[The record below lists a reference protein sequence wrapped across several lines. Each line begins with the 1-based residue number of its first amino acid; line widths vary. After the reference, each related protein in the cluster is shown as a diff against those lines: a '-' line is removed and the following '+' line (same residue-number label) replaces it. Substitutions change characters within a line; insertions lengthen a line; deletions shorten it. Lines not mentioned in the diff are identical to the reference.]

1 MDWTELMW
9 YGIQIVC
16 KGYDIDEAH
25 VDLSSLITSAMQHKL
40 VTDRGVMI
48 RHMMKRFGW
57 CTMVAPDGRIF
68 MVEPINV
75 EDERYD
81 RDKSEPV

>member
-1 MDWTELMW
+1 M
-9 YGIQIVC
+9 YVR
-16 KGYDIDEAH
+16 GYDIDEAH

-48 RHMMKRFGW
+48 RCMMKRFGW

-81 RDKSEPV
+81 RDKSELV

>member
-1 MDWTELMW
+1 M
-9 YGIQIVC
+9 YVRS
-16 KGYDIDEAH
+16 YDIDEAH

>member
-1 MDWTELMW
+1 M
-9 YGIQIVC
+9 YVR
-16 KGYDIDEAH
+16 GYDIDEAH

-48 RHMMKRFGW
+48 RSMMKRFGW
-57 CTMVAPDGRIF
+57 CTMVAPDGRVF

-81 RDKSEPV
+81 RDKSELV

>member
-1 MDWTELMW
+1 MGFRL
-9 YGIQIVC
+9 YV

-25 VDLSSLITSAMQHKL
+25 VDLSSVITSAMQHRL

-48 RHMMKRFGW
+48 RRMIERFGW

-68 MVEPINV
+68 LVEPINV
-75 EDERYD
+75 VDE
-81 RDKSEPV
+81 

>member
-1 MDWTELMW
+1 MYVRG
-9 YGIQIVC
+9 YGI
-16 KGYDIDEAH
+16 DEMH

-48 RHMMKRFGW
+48 RRMIERFGW

-75 EDERYD
+75 VDE
-81 RDKSEPV
+81 

>member
-1 MDWTELMW
+1 M
-9 YGIQIVC
+9 YVR
-16 KGYDIDEAH
+16 GYDIDEAH

-40 VTDRGVMI
+40 VTDRGVTI

-68 MVEPINV
+68 MVEPIDV

-81 RDKSEPV
+81 GDKSELV

>member
-1 MDWTELMW
+1 MGFRL
-9 YGIQIVC
+9 YV

-25 VDLSSLITSAMQHKL
+25 IDLSSVITSAMQHKL

-48 RHMMKRFGW
+48 RSMIERFGW

-68 MVEPINV
+68 LVEPINV
-75 EDERYD
+75 MDE
-81 RDKSEPV
+81 

>member
-1 MDWTELMW
+1 MGFRL
-9 YGIQIVC
+9 YV

-25 VDLSSLITSAMQHKL
+25 VDLSSVITSAMQHRL

-48 RHMMKRFGW
+48 RRMIERFGW

-68 MVEPINV
+68 LIEPINV
-75 EDERYD
+75 MDE
-81 RDKSEPV
+81 

>member
-1 MDWTELMW
+1 MGFRL
-9 YGIQIVC
+9 YV

-25 VDLSSLITSAMQHKL
+25 VDLSSLITSAMQHRL

-48 RHMMKRFGW
+48 RRMIERFGW

-75 EDERYD
+75 VDE
-81 RDKSEPV
+81 

>member
-1 MDWTELMW
+1 M
-9 YGIQIVC
+9 YV

-25 VDLSSLITSAMQHKL
+25 VDLSSVITSAMQHKL

-48 RHMMKRFGW
+48 RRMIERFGW

-68 MVEPINV
+68 LVEPINV
-75 EDERYD
+75 VDE
-81 RDKSEPV
+81 

>member
-1 MDWTELMW
+1 MGFRL
-9 YGIQIVC
+9 YV

-25 VDLSSLITSAMQHKL
+25 VDLSSLITSAMQHRL

-48 RHMMKRFGW
+48 RRMIERFGW

-68 MVEPINV
+68 LVEPINV
-75 EDERYD
+75 IGERYD
-81 RDKSEPV
+81 RDKSELV

>member
-1 MDWTELMW
+1 MYVRG
-9 YGIQIVC
+9 YG
-16 KGYDIDEAH
+16 IDEAH

-48 RHMMKRFGW
+48 RSMMKRFGW

>member
-1 MDWTELMW
+1 M
-9 YGIQIVC
+9 YV

-25 VDLSSLITSAMQHKL
+25 VDLSSVITSAMQHRL

-48 RHMMKRFGW
+48 RRMIERFGW

-68 MVEPINV
+68 LVEPINV
-75 EDERYD
+75 VDE
-81 RDKSEPV
+81 

>member
-1 MDWTELMW
+1 MGFRL
-9 YGIQIVC
+9 YV

-25 VDLSSLITSAMQHKL
+25 VDLSSVITSAMQHRL

-48 RHMMKRFGW
+48 RRMIERFGW

-68 MVEPINV
+68 LVEPINV
-75 EDERYD
+75 MDEQT
-81 RDKSEPV
+81 V

>member
-1 MDWTELMW
+1 M
-9 YGIQIVC
+9 YV

-25 VDLSSLITSAMQHKL
+25 VDLSSVITSAMQHKL

-48 RHMMKRFGW
+48 RRMIERFGW

-75 EDERYD
+75 VDE
-81 RDKSEPV
+81 

>member
-1 MDWTELMW
+1 MYER
-9 YGIQIVC
+9 
-16 KGYDIDEAH
+16 GYDIDEAH

-40 VTDRGVMI
+40 VTDRGVMM
-48 RHMMKRFGW
+48 RRMMKRFGW

-81 RDKSEPV
+81 RDKSELV

>member
-1 MDWTELMW
+1 MGFRL
-9 YGIQIVC
+9 YV

-25 VDLSSLITSAMQHKL
+25 VDLSSVITSAMQHKL

-48 RHMMKRFGW
+48 RRMIERFGW

-68 MVEPINV
+68 LVEPINV
-75 EDERYD
+75 IGERYD
-81 RDKSEPV
+81 RDKSEFV

>member
-1 MDWTELMW
+1 MGFRL
-9 YGIQIVC
+9 YV

-48 RHMMKRFGW
+48 RSMMIRLSLIGALSMTSW
-57 CTMVAPDGRIF
+57 L
-68 MVEPINV
+68 
-75 EDERYD
+75 
-81 RDKSEPV
+81 

>member
-1 MDWTELMW
+1 M
-9 YGIQIVC
+9 YVR
-16 KGYDIDEAH
+16 GYDIDEAH

-40 VTDRGVMI
+40 VTDRGVTI
-48 RHMMKRFGW
+48 RCMMKRFGW

-75 EDERYD
+75 EDERYN

>member
-1 MDWTELMW
+1 MGCRVYVRGYELE
-9 YGIQIVC
+9 
-16 KGYDIDEAH
+16 EAH

>member
-1 MDWTELMW
+1 M
-9 YGIQIVC
+9 YV

-25 VDLSSLITSAMQHKL
+25 VDLSSVITSAMQHRL

-48 RHMMKRFGW
+48 RRMIERFGW

-68 MVEPINV
+68 LVEPINV
-75 EDERYD
+75 MDE
-81 RDKSEPV
+81 

>member
-1 MDWTELMW
+1 M
-9 YGIQIVC
+9 YVR
-16 KGYDIDEAH
+16 GYDIDEAH

-40 VTDRGVMI
+40 VTDRGVTIMC
-48 RHMMKRFGW
+48 MMKRFGW

-81 RDKSEPV
+81 RDKSELV

>member
-1 MDWTELMW
+1 MGYRL
-9 YGIQIVC
+9 YV

-25 VDLSSLITSAMQHKL
+25 VDLSSVITSAMQHRL

-48 RHMMKRFGW
+48 RRMIERFGW

-68 MVEPINV
+68 LVEPINV
-75 EDERYD
+75 VDE
-81 RDKSEPV
+81 

>member
-1 MDWTELMW
+1 MGFRL
-9 YGIQIVC
+9 YVR
-16 KGYDIDEAH
+16 GYDIDEAH

-48 RHMMKRFGW
+48 RRMIERFGW

-75 EDERYD
+75 VDE
-81 RDKSEPV
+81 

>member
-1 MDWTELMW
+1 MGFRL
-9 YGIQIVC
+9 YV

-25 VDLSSLITSAMQHKL
+25 VDLSSVITSAMQHRL

-48 RHMMKRFGW
+48 RRMIERFGW

-68 MVEPINV
+68 LIEPINV
-75 EDERYD
+75 VDE
-81 RDKSEPV
+81 

>member
-1 MDWTELMW
+1 MGFRL
-9 YGIQIVC
+9 YV

-25 VDLSSLITSAMQHKL
+25 VDLSSLITSAMQHRL

-48 RHMMKRFGW
+48 RRMIERFGW

-68 MVEPINV
+68 LIEPINV
-75 EDERYD
+75 MDE
-81 RDKSEPV
+81 

>member
-1 MDWTELMW
+1 MGFRL
-9 YGIQIVC
+9 YVR
-16 KGYDIDEAH
+16 GYDIDEAH

-48 RHMMKRFGW
+48 RSMMKRFGW

>member
-1 MDWTELMW
+1 M
-9 YGIQIVC
+9 YVR
-16 KGYDIDEAH
+16 GYDIDEAH

-57 CTMVAPDGRIF
+57 CF

>member
-1 MDWTELMW
+1 MGFRL
-9 YGIQIVC
+9 YV

-25 VDLSSLITSAMQHKL
+25 VDLSSVITSAMQHRL

-48 RHMMKRFGW
+48 RRMIERFGW

-75 EDERYD
+75 ENERYD
-81 RDKSEPV
+81 RDKSELV

>member
-1 MDWTELMW
+1 M
-9 YGIQIVC
+9 

-48 RHMMKRFGW
+48 RRMIERFGW

-68 MVEPINV
+68 LVEPINV
-75 EDERYD
+75 VDE
-81 RDKSEPV
+81 

>member
-1 MDWTELMW
+1 M
-9 YGIQIVC
+9 YV

-25 VDLSSLITSAMQHKL
+25 VDLSSLITSAMQHRL

-48 RHMMKRFGW
+48 RRMIERFGW

-68 MVEPINV
+68 LVEPISV
-75 EDERYD
+75 IGERYD
-81 RDKSEPV
+81 RDKSELV

>member
-1 MDWTELMW
+1 M
-9 YGIQIVC
+9 YV

-25 VDLSSLITSAMQHKL
+25 VDLSSLITSAMQHRL

-48 RHMMKRFGW
+48 RRMIERFGW

-68 MVEPINV
+68 LVEPINV
-75 EDERYD
+75 MDE
-81 RDKSEPV
+81 

>member
-1 MDWTELMW
+1 M
-9 YGIQIVC
+9 YV

-48 RHMMKRFGW
+48 RRMIERFGW

-68 MVEPINV
+68 LVEPINV
-75 EDERYD
+75 VDE
-81 RDKSEPV
+81 